1 MNWISRILP
10 ARAAG
15 PASSEA
21 SGAVQRWQDAPEAN
35 LERSHYETRYVLV
48 NIEASS
54 LDRSAAQMLS
64 VAAIGI
70 DRGVI
75 DLRDSY
81 YAELGASPANALAGL
96 LDFVGRQPVVMF
108 NAGFHRLLVEGGFSR
123 QFDFIPAWR
132 YIDLYL
138 LLPALFPDRFEKPVR
153 LAEWMRTFG
162 IETFQR
168 HHALGD
174 AWAIAQLFLA
184 AQARA
189 LARGVVCARAL
200 IDYEQTHRE
209 YRRRG

>member
-10 ARAAG
+10 TRAAG

-54 LDRSAAQMLS
+54 LDRNAAQMLS

-96 LDFVGRQPVVMF
+96 LDF
-108 NAGFHRLLVEGGFSR
+108 L
-123 QFDFIPAWR
+123 
-132 YIDLYL
+132 
-138 LLPALFPDRFEKPVR
+138 
-153 LAEWMRTFG
+153 
-162 IETFQR
+162 
-168 HHALGD
+168 
-174 AWAIAQLFLA
+174 
-184 AQARA
+184 
-189 LARGVVCARAL
+189 
-200 IDYEQTHRE
+200 
-209 YRRRG
+209 